1 MKKNKSKRQ
10 ITAGGLFNQPA
21 GGNTILLTQATRWNR
36 DIGHYMRA
44 VTEAERV
51 DFPNRVKLYDLYD
64 TALLDTHLTS
74 VLEKRKSA
82 VLSASVE
89 FSRQGKPDGR
99 INEML
104 ESPWFLDFLD
114 DLLDTIW
121 WGNSLFQFKRDRDGW
136 LSYDLV
142 PRKHVEPVR
151 RLVMRTQTDIHG
163 TPWDDYDDMLS
174 VGRPATSGN

>member
-1 MKKNKSKRQ
+1 M
-10 ITAGGLFNQPA
+10 
-21 GGNTILLTQATRWNR
+21 LTQATRWNR

-82 VLSASVE
+82 VLSVSVE

-99 INEML
+99 IDRFRQCA
-104 ESPWFLDFLD
+104 PWLAQQVLPP
-114 DLLDTIW
+114 
-121 WGNSLFQFKRDRDGW
+121 GRA
-136 LSYDLV
+136 
-142 PRKHVEPVR
+142 PR
-151 RLVMRTQTDIHG
+151 G
-163 TPWDDYDDMLS
+163 
-174 VGRPATSGN
+174 